1 MGEKH
6 QRQTDK
12 HAQRESKAGEENEI
26 KRTEQQTSKDNIG
39 VNVEYVVDQEM
50 CKVQTK
56 ENKNLAKH
64 NVESQEMLEKQ
75 CFGLIPSNGTKQLL
89 QSERDVK
96 HAAKNDES
104 GVEARRRHTQK
115 EDIEPGSK
123 KRITKDNPT
132 KLADRENDTS
142 KKSGIKA
149 KEVKKYAN
157 DKIKKGLSCVMMN
170 ESSEEEGATDGYE
183 SSERIIEVRRRKE
196 KKRSPGLG
204 IIGESA
210 KGNTESIRKE
220 VFASAGPSLFSTFCV
235 NVKMQYTLNQRL
247 FLVKQYWITNSI
259 TATQRAYQREFG
271 VRNPPRRNTILGLV
285 NKLETTGSLS
295 TTGAVTQKIIK
306 TFVAGDRVHLLNVS
320 ESLKPYRV
328 TVVHQLQEP
337 DKDKRLNYCRWFQ
350 TFIVQNLAILSIT
363 WNLWPPRSPDLTTPD
378 NICYRVQISGSS
390 GNESGSSGLDPS
402 TFEHD
407 YHTMVDQMETQYYTY
422 KNPSE
427 KKFSAVIRN
436 VPYSL
441 SDQEIKVAL
450 EELNYP
456 YHKVTR
462 LLGKNKQPTPLCAI
476 ELDNND
482 QDANPK
488 RFLSVQ
494 GAKILVMLRTTAN
507 SNHAAYDC
515 VNCQQQH
522 PTNYRGCE
530 HYLQL
535 KEKLSRGVQLD
546 KKNGFMFQN
555 LRNHYFNAQKILNIN
570 NISTLLKKI
579 GPQLSEIR
587 MKCIK
592 NLNMFDLMLY
602 CKKVETLSIEYCL
615 FSEPTMIFSSRVHN
629 PHFKNV
635 KNLILISNKQDISLN
650 LHLLY
655 YNDLK
660 VFHTRLNVNMND
672 WFVKNLLIS
681 RRVYRQITEF
691 IAEDC
696 PSDYLTMRAVKILR
710 ENCKNLKLI
719 GNLATWKG
727 VTSEEIVNLKLE
739 IRRIKSPLVV
749 ISQEQYVYSLVEA
762 WIKSVLEDIG
772 AGEPSSEMI
781 EELQR
786 ECEIMHTYLDALPNT
801 LLADIVPLSMR
812 KYDLVF
818 RSHAIELNPDVINR
832 NENVF
837 DRIFRTILYPCVT
850 TYNVDIL
857 KSHHVRLMAINNVS
871 AVSNITF
878 LALPGDG
885 DSLAWL
891 VERHIHEVPLLREF
905 CYPVHCTNVVIESMS
920 HHCLLLRILKI
931 PHSRIDDLSV
941 SKLETFQHMIFLD
954 VSETKMTRKGY
965 RRLLASTQ
973 TLENICWSTSVDKIL
988 KKFPD
993 EKRHKMKHFESE
1005 MQPVEQI
1012 SRFFN
1017 LVSLK
1022 LARYL
1027 YEESKIGTVIKTLGA
1042 RLEHVT
1048 MKQITG
1054 LKVSDLIT
1062 HCTRLKEM
1070 VLSSASNIA
1079 GINDAFVRDILI
1091 SGGFKNLEK
1100 LKVLGCGK
1108 LNTQTVNLLLEV
1120 STRLS
1125 TIEMLDMDPDELQA
1139 FRKKI
1144 RHSGLKVT
1152 TE

>member
-1 MGEKH
+1 ME
-6 QRQTDK
+6 
-12 HAQRESKAGEENEI
+12 ASRE
-26 KRTEQQTSKDNIG
+26 D
-39 VNVEYVVDQEM
+39 D
-50 CKVQTK
+50 
-56 ENKNLAKH
+56 
-64 NVESQEMLEKQ
+64 
-75 CFGLIPSNGTKQLL
+75 LI
-89 QSERDVK
+89 
-96 HAAKNDES
+96 
-104 GVEARRRHTQK
+104 
-115 EDIEPGSK
+115 
-123 KRITKDNPT
+123 
-132 KLADRENDTS
+132 
-142 KKSGIKA
+142 
-149 KEVKKYAN
+149 
-157 DKIKKGLSCVMMN
+157 
-170 ESSEEEGATDGYE
+170 
-183 SSERIIEVRRRKE
+183 
-196 KKRSPGLG
+196 
-204 IIGESA
+204 
-210 KGNTESIRKE
+210 IR
-220 VFASAGPSLFSTFCV
+220 P
-235 NVKMQYTLNQRL
+235 
-247 FLVKQYWITNSI
+247 
-259 TATQRAYQREFG
+259 YQRPE
-271 VRNPPRRNTILGLV
+271 RLKLCTI
-285 NKLETTGSLS
+285 E
-295 TTGAVTQKIIK
+295 
-306 TFVAGDRVHLLNVS
+306 
-320 ESLKPYRV
+320 
-328 TVVHQLQEP
+328 
-337 DKDKRLNYCRWFQ
+337 
-350 TFIVQNLAILSIT
+350 
-363 WNLWPPRSPDLTTPD
+363 
-378 NICYRVQISGSS
+378 
-390 GNESGSSGLDPS
+390 GLD
-402 TFEHD
+402 
-407 YHTMVDQMETQYYTY
+407 
-422 KNPSE
+422 
-427 KKFSAVIRN
+427 
-436 VPYSL
+436 
-441 SDQEIKVAL
+441 
-450 EELNYP
+450 
-456 YHKVTR
+456 
-462 LLGKNKQPTPLCAI
+462 
-476 ELDNND
+476 
-482 QDANPK
+482 
-488 RFLSVQ
+488 
-494 GAKILVMLRTTAN
+494 
-507 SNHAAYDC
+507 
-515 VNCQQQH
+515 
-522 PTNYRGCE
+522 
-530 HYLQL
+530 
-535 KEKLSRGVQLD
+535 
-546 KKNGFMFQN
+546 N
-555 LRNHYFNAQKILNIN
+555 L
-570 NISTLLKKI
+570 
-579 GPQLSEIR
+579 
-587 MKCIK
+587 
-592 NLNMFDLMLY
+592 
-602 CKKVETLSIEYCL
+602 
-615 FSEPTMIFSSRVHN
+615 VHN
-629 PHFKNV
+629 
-635 KNLILISNKQDISLN
+635 
-650 LHLLY
+650 
-655 YNDLK
+655 
-660 VFHTRLNVNMND
+660 
-672 WFVKNLLIS
+672 
-681 RRVYRQITEF
+681 
-691 IAEDC
+691 A
-696 PSDYLTMRAVKILR
+696 
-710 ENCKNLKLI
+710 
-719 GNLATWKG
+719 
-727 VTSEEIVNLKLE
+727 
-739 IRRIKSPLVV
+739 
-749 ISQEQYVYSLVEA
+749 VEA

-988 KKFPD
+988 NKYPD

-1005 MQPVEQI
+1005 MQPVERKRDRSSNLLVTFIRRDSPDLSEI

-1070 VLSSASNIA
+1070 VLSRCDLLMEDKRFREVHPHFLSLQVLKLCRNSKNEDYIHYIKFYSNLNEFSASNIA
-1079 GINDAFVRDILI
+1079 GINDAFLRDILI